1 MTHICLWGL
10 FHKGI
15 TEKLK
20 GSLSVSRKVILA
32 ENLDWIQRGKTDS
45 QWAMLFLFLMT
56 YVLLRH
62 KQRVSCSGFV
72 SSLPLIPPMVEYV
85 LKLEANMICP
95 AFVLFRESV
104 TAMRKIIK
112 KHLITTKHSHCL
124 CEKGEHN
131 GDQLNWIH
139 IYI

>member
-15 TEKLK
+15 TERLK
-20 GSLSVSRKVILA
+20 GSLSVRRKVILA
-32 ENLDWIQRGKTDS
+32 ENLDRIQRGKTANERCCFS
-45 QWAMLFLFLMT
+45 FLWLTFFSG
-56 YVLLRH
+56 
-62 KQRVSCSGFV
+62 VSKESHAPAL
-72 SSLPLIPPMVEYV
+72 SASLPLIPPMVEYV
-85 LKLEANMICP
+85 LKLEAKMIFP
-95 AFVLFRESV
+95 EFVIFRESV

-112 KHLITTKHSHCL
+112 THLITTKHSHCL